1 MADQSPTPRTKLT
14 RAPDR
19 GHHDRETIDAIL
31 DAGLLCH
38 VAYVLDGAPVVTPT
52 LYWRHENRVYWHGSS
67 ASRMLRKSAGTEVCL
82 TVSHLDGIV
91 LARSGFHSSIN
102 YRSVMLFGTAE
113 QVPDEDAPAVLD
125 HFIEHLAPGR
135 LETLRPPTTQE
146 LKATTILSMQI
157 EEASAKVRTGPPGD
171 DEEDYALPTWAG
183 VIPVTTT
190 LGDPIPD
197 PRLPETT
204 PVPPNVT
211 ALYQTP
217 WARSQ
222 DAED

>member
-1 MADQSPTPRTKLT
+1 MADQAPTNRTKLT

-19 GHHDRETIDAIL
+19 GHHDRETIDAVL

-38 VAYVLDGAPVVTPT
+38 VAYVFDGAPVVTPT
-52 LYWRHENRVYWHGSS
+52 LYWREGDRVYWHGSS
-67 ASRMLRKSAGTEVCL
+67 ASRMLRQSAGTEVCL

-113 QVPDEDAPAVLD
+113 QVPDEEVAAVLD

-135 LETLRPPTTQE
+135 LETLRPPNPQE
-146 LKATTILSMQI
+146 LKATTVLSMPI
-157 EEASAKVRTGPPGD
+157 EEASAKIRTGPPGD
-171 DEEDYALPTWAG
+171 DEEDYALPIWAG

-190 LGDPIPD
+190 LGNPIPD
-197 PRLPETT
+197 PRLTVGIEL
-204 PVPPNVT
+204 PPDVT

-217 WARSQ
+217 WARPTT
-222 DAED
+222 D